1 MVAVEPGKE
10 GKCSRHAHT
19 SEIRDVGGE
28 VSSSLQILLLLE
40 LNVIMFTSRKEI

>member
-1 MVAVEPGKE
+1 MAAVEPGKE
-10 GKCSRHAHT
+10 EKRSRHAHT

-28 VSSSLQILLLLE
+28 VSSCLQIFLLLE